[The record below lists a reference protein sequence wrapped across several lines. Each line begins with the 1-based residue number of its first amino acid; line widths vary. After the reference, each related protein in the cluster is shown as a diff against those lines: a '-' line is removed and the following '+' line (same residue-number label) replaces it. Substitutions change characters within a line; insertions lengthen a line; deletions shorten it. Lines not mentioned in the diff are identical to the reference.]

1 MEQNFFWE
9 NKRIRKTALD
19 IIQIN
24 LGNRCNQSCSHCHVE
39 ASPTGSRNMD
49 RATADKIITKLSE
62 LEIKNI
68 EFTGGAPEMNPSL
81 RLFVKRLSAVK
92 DITVRTNLTA
102 LAMPGNRPYLRLYKE
117 HRVKIVASLPCVYP
131 DNVDKQRG
139 PGIFSTSIAVLKKLN
154 DLGYGAGSHS
164 LDLVYNPLGA
174 CLPPA
179 RAQLQ
184 QLYRQELKERYDIC
198 FDKVIPLVNAP
209 VGRFKE
215 HLCREK
221 RLAEYLTL
229 LRLNYNPDTL
239 PKLMC
244 KTLVSIDYQGYV
256 YDCDFNLALGK
267 KIKGFERSSFWDI
280 DFSFFHPDI
289 TFAEH
294 CYSCTAGQGSSC
306 HGVLIR
312 EDCGTVKR
320 LGAFTAGYR

>member
-1 MEQNFFWE
+1 MEKNFFWE
-9 NKRIRKTALD
+9 NKRIRKTGLD

-49 RATADKIITKLSE
+49 RETAEKIITKLSE

-68 EFTGGAPEMNPSL
+68 EFTGGAPEMNPNL

-92 DITVRTNLTA
+92 NITVRTNLTA
-102 LAMPGNRPYLRLYKE
+102 LAMPGNRPYLRFYKE
-117 HRVKIVASLPCVYP
+117 HRVKIIASLPCVYP

-139 PGIFSTSIAVLKKLN
+139 AGIFSTSIAVLKQLN
-154 DLGYGAGSHS
+154 NLGYGDGAGSLT
-164 LDLVYNPLGA
+164 LDLVCNPLEA

-179 RAQLQ
+179 RTQLQ
-184 QLYRQELKERYDIC
+184 QLYTQELKERYDIC
-198 FDKVIPLVNAP
+198 FDNVIPLVNAP

-229 LRLNYNPDTL
+229 LRLHYNPATL

-267 KIKGFERSSFWDI
+267 KIRGFEGSAFWDI

-312 EDCGTVKR
+312 EDCC
-320 LGAFTAGYR
+320 GAKNSKSVYM

>member
-1 MEQNFFWE
+1 MEKNFFWK

-19 IIQIN
+19 VIQIN
-24 LGNRCNQSCSHCHVE
+24 LGNRCNQSCVHCHVE
-39 ASPTGSRNMD
+39 ASPAGSRNMD
-49 RATADKIITKLSE
+49 RKTAEKIITKLSE

-68 EFTGGAPEMNPSL
+68 EFTGGAPELNPSL

-92 DITVRTNLTA
+92 NITVRTNLTA
-102 LAMPGNRPYLRLYKE
+102 LAMLGNRPYLRFYKE
-117 HRVKIVASLPCVYP
+117 HRVNIIASLPCVYP
-131 DNVDKQRG
+131 DNVDAQRG
-139 PGIFSTSIAVLKKLN
+139 AGIFSTSIAVLKRLN
-154 DLGYGAGSHS
+154 DLGYGAGSLT

-179 RAQLQ
+179 RRQLQ
-184 QLYRQELKERYDIC
+184 QLYTQELKERYDIC
-198 FDKVIPLVNAP
+198 FDNVIPLVNAP

-229 LRLNYNPDTL
+229 LRLNYNPATL

-244 KTLVSIDYQGYV
+244 KTLVSIDYRGYV
-256 YDCDFNLALGK
+256 YDCDFNLALDK
-267 KIKGFERSSFWDI
+267 KIRGFEGSAFWDI

-312 EDCGTVKR
+312 EDCCVEKNSKSVC
-320 LGAFTAGYR
+320 L

>member
-1 MEQNFFWE
+1 MGKNFFWE

-19 IIQIN
+19 VIQIN
-24 LGNRCNQSCSHCHVE
+24 LGNRCNQSCVHCHVE

-49 RATADKIITKLSE
+49 RETAEKIITKLSE

-68 EFTGGAPEMNPSL
+68 EFTGGAPEMNPNL

-92 DITVRTNLTA
+92 NITVRTNLTA

-117 HRVKIVASLPCVYP
+117 HRVKIIASLPCVYP

-139 PGIFSTSIAVLKKLN
+139 PGIFNTSIAVLKQLN
-154 DLGYGAGSHS
+154 NLGYGDGAGSLT
-164 LDLVYNPLGA
+164 LDLVYNPLEA
-174 CLPPA
+174 SLPPA
-179 RAQLQ
+179 RRQLQ

-215 HLCREK
+215 RLSREK

-229 LRLNYNPDTL
+229 LRLNYNPATL

-267 KIKGFERSSFWDI
+267 KIKGFENSRFWDI

-306 HGVLIR
+306 HGILIR
-312 EDCGTVKR
+312 EDCCAAKNSKSVC
-320 LGAFTAGYR
+320 L